1 MSKNKNMEVGLKVNS
16 KEMLAQLS
24 TTRSSLNTKID
35 LIIAGSIDAQKLSI
49 EGMVEIYNAFKSK
62 LILTS
67 PKEKKHTALMDY
79 FKKDVC
85 NVVLGQSWEYFT
97 KSNVNKKDLEKL
109 SSDEQFKANENKIYK
124 VGTLKGRTFLNFC
137 KGGFFLY
144 ELNALYRP
152 DADKNGQLLIKM
164 EAVRN
169 LQKEKKQSF
178 WDSKINNTDYA
189 FFSYNDMIRAYLT
202 LFGVVRDSK
211 DKSPLWNMIQ
221 GLMNYINNESGKQ
234 VDDLDAFIS
243 KNYDV
248 FLPDELNNNK
258 TKIYQ
263 LVECLLDIYIHRT
276 EQTTK
281 GQGNKVKYDVISE
294 NLFVEYKKLNNDLD
308 ERSPIKKAS

>member
-1 MSKNKNMEVGLKVNS
+1 MTKQEQKKVVSQKDMTSNISK
-16 KEMLAQLS
+16 
-24 TTRSSLNTKID
+24 TRSSLNTKID

-49 EGMVEIYNAFKSK
+49 EGMVEIYNALKSK
-62 LILTS
+62 IVLTS

-85 NVVLGQSWEYFT
+85 NTVLGQSWEYFT
-97 KSNVNKKDLEKL
+97 KSNINKKDLEKL
-109 SSDEQFKANENKIYK
+109 SSEEQFRANENKIYK

-144 ELNALYRP
+144 ELSALYRP

-178 WDSKINNTDYA
+178 WESKINNTDYA

-221 GLMNYINNESGKQ
+221 SLMNYINEANDEKK
-234 VDDLDAFIS
+234 LDAFIS

-248 FLPDELNNNK
+248 FIADELNNNK

-281 GQGNKVKYDVISE
+281 GQGNKVKYDIISE
-294 NLFVEYKKLNNDLD
+294 NLFVEYKKLNNDLE

>member
-1 MSKNKNMEVGLKVNS
+1 MSKTEKKNIVVSQKDMTSNIS
-16 KEMLAQLS
+16 K
-24 TTRSSLNTKID
+24 TRSSLNTKID

-49 EGMVEIYNAFKSK
+49 EGMVEIYNALKSK
-62 LILTS
+62 IVLTS

-85 NVVLGQSWEYFT
+85 NIVLGQSWEYFT
-97 KSNVNKKDLEKL
+97 KSNINKKDLEKL

-144 ELNALYRP
+144 ELNALYRSV
-152 DADKNGQLLIKM
+152 ADKNGQLLIKM

-221 GLMNYINNESGKQ
+221 SLMNYINEANDEKK
-234 VDDLDAFIS
+234 LDAFIS

-248 FLPDELNNNK
+248 FIADELNNNK

-281 GQGNKVKYDVISE
+281 GQGNKVKYDIVSE
-294 NLFVEYKKLNNDLD
+294 NLFTEYKKLNNDLE

>member
-1 MSKNKNMEVGLKVNS
+1 MSKTEKKNIVISQKDMTSNIS
-16 KEMLAQLS
+16 K
-24 TTRSSLNTKID
+24 TRSSLNTKID

-49 EGMVEIYNAFKSK
+49 EGMVEIYNALKSK
-62 LILTS
+62 IVLTS

-85 NVVLGQSWEYFT
+85 NIVLGQSWEYFT
-97 KSNVNKKDLEKL
+97 KSNINKKDLEKL

-144 ELNALYRP
+144 ELNALYRSV
-152 DADKNGQLLIKM
+152 ADKNGQLLIKM

-221 GLMNYINNESGKQ
+221 SLMNYINEANDEKK
-234 VDDLDAFIS
+234 LDAFIS

-248 FLPDELNNNK
+248 FIADELNNNK

-281 GQGNKVKYDVISE
+281 GQGNKVKYDIISE
-294 NLFVEYKKLNNDLD
+294 NLFVEYKKLNNDLE

>member
-1 MSKNKNMEVGLKVNS
+1 MSKTEKKNIVVSQKDVTSNIS
-16 KEMLAQLS
+16 K
-24 TTRSSLNTKID
+24 TRSSLNTKID

-49 EGMVEIYNAFKSK
+49 EGMVEIYNALKSK
-62 LILTS
+62 IVLTS

-85 NVVLGQSWEYFT
+85 NIVLGQSWEYFT
-97 KSNVNKKDLEKL
+97 KSNINKKDLEKL
-109 SSDEQFKANENKIYK
+109 SSEEQFKANENKIYK

-144 ELNALYRP
+144 ELNALYRSV
-152 DADKNGQLLIKM
+152 ADKNGQLLIKM

-221 GLMNYINNESGKQ
+221 SLMNYINEANDEKK
-234 VDDLDAFIS
+234 LDAFIS

-248 FLPDELNNNK
+248 FIADELNNNK

-281 GQGNKVKYDVISE
+281 GQGNKVKYDIISE
-294 NLFVEYKKLNNDLD
+294 NLFVEYKKLNNDLE

>member
-1 MSKNKNMEVGLKVNS
+1 MSKTEKKNIVISQKDMTSNIS
-16 KEMLAQLS
+16 K
-24 TTRSSLNTKID
+24 TRSSLNTKID

-62 LILTS
+62 IVLTS

-85 NVVLGQSWEYFT
+85 NIVLGQSWEYFT
-97 KSNVNKKDLEKL
+97 KSNINKKDLEKL

-144 ELNALYRP
+144 ELNALYRSV
-152 DADKNGQLLIKM
+152 ADKNGQLLIKM

-211 DKSPLWNMIQ
+211 DKSPLWKMIQ
-221 GLMNYINNESGKQ
+221 SLMNYINEANDEKK
-234 VDDLDAFIS
+234 LDTFIS

-248 FLPDELNNNK
+248 FIADELNNNK

-263 LVECLLDIYIHRT
+263 LIESLLDIYIHRT

-281 GQGNKVKYDVISE
+281 GQGNKVKYDIVSE
-294 NLFVEYKKLNNDLD
+294 NLFTEYKKLNNDLE

>member
-1 MSKNKNMEVGLKVNS
+1 MSKTEKKNIVISQKDRTSNIS
-16 KEMLAQLS
+16 K
-24 TTRSSLNTKID
+24 TRSSLNTKID

-49 EGMVEIYNAFKSK
+49 EGMVEIYNALKSK
-62 LILTS
+62 IVLTS

-85 NVVLGQSWEYFT
+85 NTVLGQSWEYFT
-97 KSNVNKKDLEKL
+97 KSNMNKKDLEKL

-144 ELNALYRP
+144 ELNALYRSV
-152 DADKNGQLLIKM
+152 ADKNGQLLIKM

-178 WDSKINNTDYA
+178 WDRKINNTDYA

-221 GLMNYINNESGKQ
+221 SLMNYINEANDEKKLES
-234 VDDLDAFIS
+234 FIS

-248 FLPDELNNNK
+248 FIADELNNNK
-258 TKIYQ
+258 TKIFQ
-263 LVECLLDIYIHRT
+263 LIESLLDIYIHRT

-281 GQGNKVKYDVISE
+281 GQGNKVKYDIISE
-294 NLFVEYKKLNNDLD
+294 NLFVEYKKLNNDLE

>member
-1 MSKNKNMEVGLKVNS
+1 MSKTEKKNIVVSQKDMTSNIS
-16 KEMLAQLS
+16 K
-24 TTRSSLNTKID
+24 TRSSLNTKID

-49 EGMVEIYNAFKSK
+49 EGMVEIYNALKSK
-62 LILTS
+62 IVLTS

-85 NVVLGQSWEYFT
+85 NIVLGQSWEYFT
-97 KSNVNKKDLEKL
+97 KSNINKKDLEKL
-109 SSDEQFKANENKIYK
+109 SSEEQFRANENKIYK

-144 ELNALYRP
+144 ELNALYRSV
-152 DADKNGQLLIKM
+152 ADKNGQLLIKM

-221 GLMNYINNESGKQ
+221 SLMNYINEANDEKK
-234 VDDLDAFIS
+234 LDAFIS

-248 FLPDELNNNK
+248 FIADELNNNK
-258 TKIYQ
+258 TKIFQ
-263 LVECLLDIYIHRT
+263 LMESLLDIYIHRT

-281 GQGNKVKYDVISE
+281 GQGNKVKYDIISE
-294 NLFVEYKKLNNDLD
+294 NLFVEYKKLNNDLE

>member
-1 MSKNKNMEVGLKVNS
+1 MSKTEKKNIVVSQKDMTSNIS
-16 KEMLAQLS
+16 K
-24 TTRSSLNTKID
+24 TRSSLNTKID

-49 EGMVEIYNAFKSK
+49 EGMVEIYNALKSK
-62 LILTS
+62 IVLTS

-85 NVVLGQSWEYFT
+85 NTVLGQSWEYFT
-97 KSNVNKKDLEKL
+97 KSNINKKDLEKL
-109 SSDEQFKANENKIYK
+109 SSEEQFKANENKIYK

-144 ELNALYRP
+144 ELNALYRSV
-152 DADKNGQLLIKM
+152 ADKNGQLLIKM

-221 GLMNYINNESGKQ
+221 SLMNYINEANDEKK
-234 VDDLDAFIS
+234 LELFIS

-248 FLPDELNNNK
+248 FIADELNNNK

-263 LVECLLDIYIHRT
+263 LIESLLDIYIYRT

-281 GQGNKVKYDVISE
+281 GQGNKVKYDIVSE
-294 NLFVEYKKLNNDLD
+294 NLFVEYKKLNNDLE

>member
-1 MSKNKNMEVGLKVNS
+1 MSKTEKKNFVVSQKDMTSNIS
-16 KEMLAQLS
+16 K
-24 TTRSSLNTKID
+24 TRSSLNTKID

-49 EGMVEIYNAFKSK
+49 EGMVEIYNALKSK
-62 LILTS
+62 IVLTS

-85 NVVLGQSWEYFT
+85 NTVLGQSWEYFT
-97 KSNVNKKDLEKL
+97 KSNMNKKDLEKL
-109 SSDEQFKANENKIYK
+109 SSEEQFKANENKIYK

-144 ELNALYRP
+144 ELNALYRSV
-152 DADKNGQLLIKM
+152 ADKNGQLLIKM

-221 GLMNYINNESGKQ
+221 SLMNYINEANDEKKLES
-234 VDDLDAFIS
+234 FIS

-248 FLPDELNNNK
+248 FIADELNNNK

-281 GQGNKVKYDVISE
+281 GQGNKVKYDIVSE
-294 NLFVEYKKLNNDLD
+294 NLFTEYKKLNNDLE

>member
-1 MSKNKNMEVGLKVNS
+1 MSKTEKKNIVVSQKDMTSNIS
-16 KEMLAQLS
+16 K
-24 TTRSSLNTKID
+24 TRSSLNTKID

-49 EGMVEIYNAFKSK
+49 EGMVEIYNALKSK
-62 LILTS
+62 IVLTS

-85 NVVLGQSWEYFT
+85 NIVLGQSWEYFT
-97 KSNVNKKDLEKL
+97 KSNINKKDLEKL
-109 SSDEQFKANENKIYK
+109 SSEEQFKANENKIYK

-144 ELNALYRP
+144 ELNALYRSV
-152 DADKNGQLLIKM
+152 ADKNGQLLIKM

-221 GLMNYINNESGKQ
+221 SLMNYINEANDKKK
-234 VDDLDAFIS
+234 LDAFIS

-248 FLPDELNNNK
+248 FIADELNNNK

-263 LVECLLDIYIHRT
+263 LIESLLDIYIHRT

-281 GQGNKVKYDVISE
+281 GQGNKVKYDIVSE
-294 NLFVEYKKLNNDLD
+294 NLFVEYKKLNNDLE

>member
-1 MSKNKNMEVGLKVNS
+1 MTKQEQKKVVSQKDMTSNISK
-16 KEMLAQLS
+16 
-24 TTRSSLNTKID
+24 TRSSLNTKID

-49 EGMVEIYNAFKSK
+49 EGMVEIYNALKSK
-62 LILTS
+62 IVLTS

-85 NVVLGQSWEYFT
+85 NTVLGQSWEYFT
-97 KSNVNKKDLEKL
+97 KSNISKKDMVKL
-109 SSDEQFKANENKIYK
+109 SSEEQFRANENKIYK

-144 ELNALYRP
+144 ELNALYRSV
-152 DADKNGQLLIKM
+152 ADKNGQLLIKM

-178 WDSKINNTDYA
+178 WESKINNTDYA

-221 GLMNYINNESGKQ
+221 SLMNYINEANDEKK
-234 VDDLDAFIS
+234 LDAFIS

-248 FLPDELNNNK
+248 FIADELNNNK

-281 GQGNKVKYDVISE
+281 GQGNKVKYDIISE
-294 NLFVEYKKLNNDLD
+294 NLFVEYKKLNNDLE